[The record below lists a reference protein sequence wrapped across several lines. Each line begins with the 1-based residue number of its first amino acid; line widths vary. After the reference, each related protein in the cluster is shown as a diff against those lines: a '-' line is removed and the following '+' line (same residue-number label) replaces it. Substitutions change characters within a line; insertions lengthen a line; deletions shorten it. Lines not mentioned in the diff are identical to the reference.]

1 MSVARMAA
9 PVMCLWNQYAPFCA
23 GVSLGGGIVHA
34 SPLTTDTADA
44 IGHESLDPCFRPHMN
59 TAEIIPAIVTMDTW
73 LFVMLSAIHSTY
85 PVGGHPSL
93 SRLAHWYSRVIIS

>member
-9 PVMCLWNQYAPFCA
+9 PVMCLWNQYAPFCS

-34 SPLTTDTADA
+34 SPLTTETADA
-44 IGHESLDPCFRPHMN
+44 IGNESLDPCFRLHVN

-73 LFVMLSAIHSTY
+73 SFVMLSAIYSTY
-85 PVGGHPSL
+85 PSCGHPRR
-93 SRLAHWYSRVIIS
+93 SRHAHWYSIVILS